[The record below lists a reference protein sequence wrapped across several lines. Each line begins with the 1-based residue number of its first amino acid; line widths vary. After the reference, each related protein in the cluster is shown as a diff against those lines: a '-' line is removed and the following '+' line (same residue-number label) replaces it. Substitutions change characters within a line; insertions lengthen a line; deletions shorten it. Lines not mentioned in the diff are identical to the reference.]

1 MYSARE
7 AESMGWINKVV
18 SAAELD
24 QEADSWA
31 QEILSKS
38 PTAITLAKKMH
49 NVYYDMLSPSVEAGV
64 ELLTFFWGT
73 DEAREGML
81 AFKEKRPPDF
91 KV

>member
-1 MYSARE
+1 MSPDVLE
-7 AESMGWINKVV
+7 
-18 SAAELD
+18 
-24 QEADSWA
+24 QEVDDWA

-49 NVYYDMLSPSVEAGV
+49 NVYYDMLTPSVEAGV

-81 AFKEKRPPDF
+81 AFKEKRSPEF
-91 KV
+91 EV

>member
-1 MYSARE
+1 M
-7 AESMGWINKVV
+7 V
-18 SAAELD
+18 SADELEPEVD
-24 QEADSWA
+24 CWA

-38 PTAITLAKKMH
+38 PTAIALAKKMH

-64 ELLTFFWGT
+64 ELLTLFWGT
-73 DEAREGML
+73 EEAREGML